1 MLRSIR
7 SRIVFALL
15 IPSLALLGFAALV
28 IQERMDKLQQ
38 AEAVQALAGYA
49 VAASAFV
56 DELQKERG
64 GSALFLGSGGKQFG
78 AELQAQRGRTDAAR
92 GRLDATLRQQ
102 AAGDVATAARQSQ
115 QALAQL
121 DATRRGI
128 DALSLPAPQ
137 SFAFYTNAILSQ
149 LDVIRQAI
157 HASDNADISR
167 ATQAYYSL
175 LQGKELAGQE
185 RGQAAGA
192 FAAGKFEPAVY
203 RRVVALSALQT
214 QMLDEAARIAAPTP
228 AALLQRLPQQAE
240 QAGVSNFRRIAYESV
255 YAGNTGD
262 VAAPA
267 WFAAM
272 TRYIDHMKSVE
283 EAMSAELLALAD
295 MLRGE
300 AARQTML
307 AGAAIAALL
316 LLTAVIGTLFV
327 RAITGP
333 LARLTNAMHR
343 LAGGDLACEVPAQE
357 RRDEL
362 GAMAKAVQVF
372 KKNAEEKVALEQT
385 AEDQRRASEQR
396 RHERE
401 TREAAAAAEIAAL
414 CERVAEGDL
423 SGRLNEAGKDGFLL
437 TLGQRLNQLVAS
449 LHGIT
454 DELASSMTAMSN
466 GDLTKLIT
474 GEYHGVFG
482 ELKTGANGM
491 AARLT
496 DLAGRLAANAA
507 TVRDAAGEISA
518 GSSDLAAR
526 TESQAASLEQTAA
539 SMQQVTTTVRQNADN
554 AQAANALAM
563 QARSSAEQGGQV
575 VHDAVAAVQRIEH
588 SAQKI
593 SDIIGLIDE
602 IAFQTNLLALNAS
615 VEAARAG
622 EAGKGFAVVA
632 QEVRAL
638 AQRSANASKDIKAL
652 IVESNAQVKTGAALV
667 QRTGEQLAGIVD
679 GIARVSD
686 IVAEIAGAS
695 KEQATGLEQ
704 INAAVSQMD
713 EMTQRNGALVEQ
725 TSASAQAL
733 AGQARDLAELVGF
746 FRTRAPTQA
755 PTQAPTL
762 RRVA

>member
-7 SRIVFALL
+7 SRIIFALL
-15 IPSLALLGFAALV
+15 IPSLALLGFAGLV
-28 IQERMDKLQQ
+28 IQDRLDKLHQ

-78 AELQAQRGRTDAAR
+78 SELQAQRTRTDAAR
-92 GRLDATLRQQ
+92 SKLAAVLPQLT
-102 AAGDVATAARQSQ
+102 AGDLATAAKQSQ
-115 QALAQL
+115 QAMTQL
-121 DATRRGI
+121 DGTRRGI
-128 DALSLPAPQ
+128 DALTLPGPQ
-137 SFAFYTNAILSQ
+137 SFAFYTTAIMAQ
-149 LDVIRQAI
+149 LDVIGRAI
-157 HASDNADISR
+157 HASDDANISR

-203 RRVVALSALQT
+203 RRVIALAALQT
-214 QMLDEAARIAAPTP
+214 QMLDEAARIAAPAP
-228 AALLQRLPQQAE
+228 AALLQRLPAEAE
-240 QAGVSNFRRIAYESV
+240 QAGVSNFRRIAQDSV
-255 YAGNTGD
+255 NTGNTGD

-272 TRYIDHMKSVE
+272 TRYIDRMKAVE
-283 EAMSAELLALAD
+283 EAMSADLLARAD
-295 MLRGE
+295 EMRGE
-300 AARQTML
+300 AMRQTTL
-307 AGAAIAALL
+307 AGGTIAALL

-333 LARLTNAMHR
+333 LSKLTGVMHR
-343 LAGGDLACEVPAQE
+343 LAGGDLACDIPALE

-396 RHERE
+396 RQERE
-401 TREAAAAAEIAAL
+401 RREAAAAAEIADL

-437 TLGQRLNQLVAS
+437 TLSQRLNHLTAS

-454 DELASSMTAMSN
+454 DELAGSMTAMSN
-466 GDLTKLIT
+466 GDLTRKIT
-474 GEYHGVFG
+474 GDYHGVFG

-507 TVRDAAGEISA
+507 TVRDAASEISA

-539 SMQQVTTTVRQNADN
+539 SMQQVTATVRQNADN
-554 AQAANALAM
+554 AQEASRLALE
-563 QARSSAEQGGQV
+563 ARGSAEQGGQV
-575 VHDAVAAVQRIEH
+575 VHDAVDAVQRIEH
-588 SAQKI
+588 SARKI

-638 AQRSANASKDIKAL
+638 AQRSANASKDIKGL
-652 IVESNAQVKTGAALV
+652 IQESNAQVRTGAELV
-667 QRTGEQLAGIVD
+667 QRTGEQLSGIVD
-679 GIARVSD
+679 SIARVSD

-704 INAAVSQMD
+704 INAAVGQMD

-746 FRTRAPTQA
+746 FRTTAP
-755 PTQAPTL
+755 PNL